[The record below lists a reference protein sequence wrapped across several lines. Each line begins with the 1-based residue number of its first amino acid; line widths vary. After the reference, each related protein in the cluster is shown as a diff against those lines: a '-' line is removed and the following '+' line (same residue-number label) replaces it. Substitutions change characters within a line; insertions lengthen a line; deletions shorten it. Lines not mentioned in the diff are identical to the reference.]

1 MHGIARPRAN
11 IMIEYIFF
19 EAPLRN
25 AFVEYAEGLGIACAL
40 HDDPMGLVVAIPED
54 IAGNLEDALE
64 ERYDE
69 LQEEQAQLLA
79 AEEGGLK
86 RLAGFRFGLPD
97 GQSRMVPLQPDMA
110 NRLLAGF
117 SLEEIR
123 ALFEAVARSAV
134 SAEENCLRKALVEE
148 PVAREVK

>member
-1 MHGIARPRAN
+1 M
-11 IMIEYIFF
+11 
-19 EAPLRN
+19 
-25 AFVEYAEGLGIACAL
+25 
-40 HDDPMGLVVAIPED
+40 
-54 IAGNLEDALE
+54 
-64 ERYDE
+64 
-69 LQEEQAQLLA
+69 LA

-86 RLAGFRFGLPD
+86 RLAGFRFDLPD

-148 PVAREVK
+148 QTAREAK